1 MKQTIINTFAAI
13 GVITT
18 FVLACSAALEESSI
32 SMKEGTYQMAV
43 ETRNVYVLNTDTGE
57 MMMFDTNEYFSG
69 AVGYSDGTWVDVVS
83 NPVE

>member
-43 ETRNVYVLNTDTGE
+43 ESRNIYVLNTDTGE
-57 MMMFDTNEYFSG
+57 MMKFHTNDYVNV